1 MSNLK
6 ESLIAECVDIMK
18 RDDVKDEIKAIF
30 KPIIDMILQEIYPYI
45 FLSMLFVIISF
56 MLILGIFILLLR
68 NNKHSI
74 QMPRILNFSYY
85 SI

>member
-30 KPIIDMILQEIYPYI
+30 RPIIDMILQEIYPYI

-74 QMPRILNFSYY
+74 QMPRILNFS
-85 SI
+85 

>member
-74 QMPRILNFSYY
+74 QMPRILNFS
-85 SI
+85 

>member
-74 QMPRILNFSYY
+74 QMTGILKRFN
-85 SI
+85 I

>member
-74 QMPRILNFSYY
+74 QMPRLLNFS
-85 SI
+85 

>member
-45 FLSMLFVIISF
+45 CLSMLFVIISF

-74 QMPRILNFSYY
+74 QMPRLLTFS
-85 SI
+85 